1 MHRMV
6 ESTVEGVVVPSS
18 ACVRGASY
26 SAHRAHVVR
35 GIGKRRKAPDCRF
48 RKISGPR
55 TFGAGRARLVCQ
67 PRCPTLYLAHN
78 PHTPHAGAHRTGRV
92 RMPAPR
98 RSSFPLAR
106 EEGWVS
112 LAATERTLRGA
123 AADMSIHYFAAIP
136 GVAALVR
143 LQGALAWA
151 EQHMKGSP
159 HGCPFVGTST
169 HLYPKGSMGKMATK
183 GGHDDNTGP
192 AAATCWQNLGQVASQ
207 ARLQLVV
214 VVHGHDVVL
223 EAPKGQM
230 ALFQA
235 WLPHLTRNAPDG
247 PKGAHSDWRVHH
259 TAYARRDTE
268 YFGWVACACREAGV
282 GIVSHPI
289 GEGSEDGGGD

>member
-183 GGHDDNTGP
+183 GGHDDNNPRPRRAGRI
-192 AAATCWQNLGQVASQ
+192 W
-207 ARLQLVV
+207 ARLHHRRVCSSWWWCMVTTSCWRPRRARWLSSR
-214 VVHGHDVVL
+214 HGC
-223 EAPKGQM
+223 P
-230 ALFQA
+230 
-235 WLPHLTRNAPDG
+235 T
-247 PKGAHSDWRVHH
+247 
-259 TAYARRDTE
+259 
-268 YFGWVACACREAGV
+268 
-282 GIVSHPI
+282 
-289 GEGSEDGGGD
+289 